1 VGHLGDRIMGGG
13 PCQGAWP
20 RGERELSRTEK
31 IELQQRLIARGYDT
45 GSTDGVIG
53 PNTIHAIRAFQARE
67 GLTPDGF
74 ATASL
79 LVRLR

>member
-1 VGHLGDRIMGGG
+1 MGGG
-13 PCQGAWP
+13 TIQGAWP

-31 IELQQRLIARGYDT
+31 IELQERLIARGYDT

-53 PNTIHAIRAFQARE
+53 PNTIQAIRAYQARA

-79 LVRLR
+79 LSGLR